1 MLYNENCP
9 FPEIIANIGLR
20 TNESSILPFPKNKTL
35 NDLINVSK
43 ENASEISLH
52 PVLKKK
58 EKLLKK
64 KGKGWIAIKENKVK
78 GEYFQELWYL
88 GVSE

>member
-9 FPEIIANIGLR
+9 FPELISSIGLR

-64 KGKGWIAIKENKVK
+64 KGKGWIAIK
-78 GEYFQELWYL
+78 
-88 GVSE
+88 